1 MEKKRRVH
9 FDEFMLDIHDRVHK
23 LRLRRNSKEN
33 FDSVPMVADTILE
46 QSWLL
51 CFDEFQVCTLR
62 LPISVSRVDVTRRMF
77 TV

>member
-23 LRLRRNSKEN
+23 LRLSSKDN
-33 FDSVPMVADTILE
+33 FDSIPMVADTIIE

-51 CFDEFQVCTLR
+51 CFDEFQVF
-62 LPISVSRVDVTRRMF
+62 VMF
-77 TV
+77 LFLSSLEYFFVCNTFYL